1 MQFLSLSSR
10 RGDRFSDAEFA
21 ALVDAEIAQ
30 ARALY
35 ADGFIRQIW
44 HRGDVP
50 GACILLEAD
59 SLEQA
64 SERLRT
70 LPLIRA
76 GMLEVSIVPLVPYA
90 GFSPRLDRQ
99 PVQAM
104 AAPRSQPSLIDPGAP
119 VTSRGRGDHG

>member
-1 MQFLSLSSR
+1 MQFLSLSR
-10 RGDRFSDAEFA
+10 RRDDRFTDAEFA

-30 ARALY
+30 ARTLY

-59 SLEQA
+59 SLEHA
-64 SERLRT
+64 CERLHT

-76 GMLEVSIVPLVPYA
+76 GMLDVSIVPLVPYA
-90 GFSPRLDRQ
+90 GFSPRQRQ
-99 PVQAM
+99 P
-104 AAPRSQPSLIDPGAP
+104 APARTEDRPALP
-119 VTSRGRGDHG
+119 

>member
-1 MQFLSLSSR
+1 MQFLSLSRR
-10 RGDRFSDAEFA
+10 RGDRFSEAEFA

-44 HRGDVP
+44 HRGDVG

-64 SERLRT
+64 RARLHT
-70 LPLIRA
+70 LPMVRT

-90 GFSPRLDRQ
+90 GFCPT
-99 PVQAM
+99 PVGSTSDQA
-104 AAPRSQPSLIDPGAP
+104 
-119 VTSRGRGDHG
+119 